1 MDMDLEQKA
10 IMRLREAAD
19 TSERFY
25 KAPLIVTTSGGK
37 DSSVCVA
44 LAEKAG
50 IDFEVMHN
58 HTTVDAPETV
68 YFIRHEFKRLEEKGV
83 KCTVNYPHYKGER
96 VTMWSLIPQK
106 LMPPTRLVRYCCSI
120 LKERGGQ
127 GRYITT
133 GVRWAESAARKKN
146 RGIFENGHSNP
157 EKRVILNNDNDD
169 RRRLF
174 ETCMR
179 QHKAVCNPI
188 IDWSD
193 ADVWDY
199 IESEKIPVNPLYECG
214 FSRVGCV
221 GCPMAGTQGR
231 QKEFSRYPKYQDAY
245 IRAFDKMLEERKR
258 RGKMQGTWRAGTTG
272 RDIFPLVDGGRGAPR
287 TNGVRRPLIRGG
299 RGMVGADFTR
309 TCEGCEHVVAEP
321 WSKDT
326 LSYRCFASGRCKG
339 RVVGVKRF
347 DPYIPAW
354 CPKLSKNGGVK
365 Q

>member
-68 YFIRHEFKRLEEKGV
+68 YFIRREFERLEEKGI
-83 KCTVNYPHYKGER
+83 KCTVNYPRYKGER

-106 LMPPTRLVRYCCSI
+106 LMPPTRLARYCCSI

-133 GVRWAESAARKKN
+133 GVRWAESAARKK
-146 RGIFENGHSNP
+146 RGIFENIHSNP

-221 GCPMAGTQGR
+221 GCPMAGKQGR
-231 QKEFSRYPKYQDAY
+231 QKGVYQIPEISRRIYPRFRQDARGNETTRRNKGGVGD
-245 IRAFDKMLEERKR
+245 RAR
-258 RGKMQGTWRAGTTG
+258 RV
-272 RDIFPLVDGGRGAPR
+272 PLVDGGRGATR
-287 TNGVRRPLIRGG
+287 TNGARRPLARG
-299 RGMVGADFTR
+299 RGMVDADFTR

-326 LSYRCFASGRCKG
+326 LFYRCFAPGRCKG

-354 CPKLSKNGGVK
+354 CPKLSENGGVK
-365 Q
+365 K

>member
-133 GVRWAESAARKKN
+133 GVRWAKSAARKKN

-199 IESEKIPVNPLYECG
+199 IESEKSRSIRFTSAAFPVSG
-214 FSRVGCV
+214 
-221 GCPMAGTQGR
+221 
-231 QKEFSRYPKYQDAY
+231 
-245 IRAFDKMLEERKR
+245 
-258 RGKMQGTWRAGTTG
+258 
-272 RDIFPLVDGGRGAPR
+272 
-287 TNGVRRPLIRGG
+287 
-299 RGMVGADFTR
+299 
-309 TCEGCEHVVAEP
+309 
-321 WSKDT
+321 
-326 LSYRCFASGRCKG
+326 ASGVLWRVRKADKRSLAAIRNTKTHISALSTRCSRSGNAEEKCKAHG
-339 RVVGVKRF
+339 ERERQAATF
-347 DPYIPAW
+347 SI
-354 CPKLSKNGGVK
+354 GGWRTGCSPDK
-365 Q
+365 WSSTTSY

>member
-127 GRYITT
+127 GRSFVGLKAPRERKTGAFSRTDTLTRRKESFSTTTTTT
-133 GVRWAESAARKKN
+133 GGGSL
-146 RGIFENGHSNP
+146 
-157 EKRVILNNDNDD
+157 KR
-169 RRRLF
+169 
-174 ETCMR
+174 
-179 QHKAVCNPI
+179 A
-188 IDWSD
+188 
-193 ADVWDY
+193 
-199 IESEKIPVNPLYECG
+199 
-214 FSRVGCV
+214 
-221 GCPMAGTQGR
+221 
-231 QKEFSRYPKYQDAY
+231 
-245 IRAFDKMLEERKR
+245 
-258 RGKMQGTWRAGTTG
+258 
-272 RDIFPLVDGGRGAPR
+272 
-287 TNGVRRPLIRGG
+287 
-299 RGMVGADFTR
+299 
-309 TCEGCEHVVAEP
+309 
-321 WSKDT
+321 
-326 LSYRCFASGRCKG
+326 
-339 RVVGVKRF
+339 
-347 DPYIPAW
+347 
-354 CPKLSKNGGVK
+354 
-365 Q
+365 